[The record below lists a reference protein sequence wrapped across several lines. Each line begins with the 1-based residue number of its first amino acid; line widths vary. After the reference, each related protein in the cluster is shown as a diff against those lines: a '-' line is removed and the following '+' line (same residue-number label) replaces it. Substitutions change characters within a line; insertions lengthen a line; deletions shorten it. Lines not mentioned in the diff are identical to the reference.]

1 MLALGLAVLL
11 AGRRRALLFAAVA
24 AAATLAVAGAWW
36 ARQIDRYGN
45 PLESNLDRYIL
56 EGGQPFRF
64 YLSAP
69 IEDLVLRPYRP
80 NFGGELWPQFHAD
93 LWSDWFGAQ
102 HRYWPEPPRGATA
115 GFVSA
120 QSVLGLLLTPLAAGG
135 LVAFGGAGAA
145 RLWERRAR
153 RPDFAYATFL
163 LLAAV
168 SWIGFVVTLVRFP
181 QAGGDPIKSSYML
194 YLAPVFAIS
203 GIAAADYLWRRAL
216 GWRVALA
223 SLGAVCLASYVGYL
237 VTAYPS

>member
-11 AGRRRALLFAAVA
+11 AGRRRALLFALVA
-24 AAATLAVAGAWW
+24 AAAILAVAGAWW
-36 ARQIDRYGN
+36 VRQVDRYGN

-69 IEDLVLRPYRP
+69 FGDLVLHPYRP
-80 NFGGELWPQFHAD
+80 HFAGELWPQFHAD

-102 HRYWPEPPRGATA
+102 HRYWPRPPEGATA

-120 QSVLGLLLTPLAAGG
+120 QSVLGLVLTPLALGG
-135 LVAFGGAGAA
+135 LVAFGGAGAV
-145 RLWERRAR
+145 RLWQRRGR
-153 RPDFAYATFL
+153 PPDFAYAAFL

-168 SWIGFVVTLVRFP
+168 SWAGFVVNLVRFP

-194 YLAPVFAIS
+194 YLAPVFAIC
-203 GIAAADYLWRRAL
+203 GVAAADNLWRRAL

-223 SLGAVCLASYVGYL
+223 SLGALCLASYVGYL